1 MRLAGGCLLSHASP
15 PIALTGPGQT
25 LDQVRVAPPHTPR
38 SWGDV
43 PLSPTRYARLSTTRM
58 ARINFFMA
66 RIQRWALSGFMVA
79 ASAALVAAC
88 GGGGGGTSAPPPA
101 PAGNT
106 STINGIGVP
115 PEPEATSNA
124 ATLAGIDTNANGV
137 RDDVERSIAQN
148 TPQTFA
154 DAMKV
159 AKVLQQQ
166 VAGTTATTPAEQAE
180 AFCLAAVMPFQVFR
194 FTVSRSKATR
204 CEVSTIWPMTS

>member
-1 MRLAGGCLLSHASP
+1 
-15 PIALTGPGQT
+15 
-25 LDQVRVAPPHTPR
+25 
-38 SWGDV
+38 
-43 PLSPTRYARLSTTRM
+43 M

-66 RIQRWALSGFMVA
+66 RIQRWALSGFVVA

-106 STINGIGVP
+106 STINGISVP

-180 AFCLAAVMPFQVFR
+180 AFCLAAGKAIQAD
-194 FTVSRSKATR
+194 TIESTTLDSESRLQAFYKNR
-204 CEVSTIWPMTS
+204 QDINLPECQP